1 MGTFETGQVGLFV
14 KYSTPLAPISP
25 DLPHDLRPL
34 VGRALP
40 RPPRAILFDVYGTLV
55 VSGSGDVGA
64 AAHAATDP
72 GTPAATGTGSPF
84 LRAFEIASGTS
95 LPPGAEQTMR
105 RTYHDAIARSH
116 LASKSAGI
124 AHPEVDITRIW
135 RAVLE
140 ELAREGLE
148 PAPVDVQLL
157 AIAYETLANPAW
169 PMPGALS
176 LLELLRGSEPAM
188 GIVSNAQFYTER
200 MIRALFGSTPREL
213 GFDPALI
220 AYSYEA
226 GRAKPD
232 PALFDTPLAEL
243 ERRGIDSTQT
253 VYVGNDMRNDVAA
266 ARSRECMT
274 VLFAGDRRS
283 LRLRRDSPGME
294 SVRPDAVAP
303 SLDALPGILGL
314 DHASDPSN
322 PQGE

>member
-1 MGTFETGQVGLFV
+1 MGTFETEQVGLFIR
-14 KYSTPLAPISP
+14 YSTPLAPITP
-25 DLPHDLRPL
+25 ELPPDLRPL

-55 VSGSGDVGA
+55 VSGSGDVGTA
-64 AAHAATDP
+64 APAGA
-72 GTPAATGTGSPF
+72 PAATGTGSPF
-84 LRAFEIASGTS
+84 VRAFEIASGSS
-95 LPPGAEQTMR
+95 LAPGAERTMR

-116 LASKSAGI
+116 LASQSAGI
-124 AHPEVDITRIW
+124 EHPEVDITRIW

-157 AIAYETLANPAW
+157 AIAYETVANPTW
-169 PMPGALS
+169 PMPGARA
-176 LLELLRGSEPAM
+176 LLERLRGSEAAM

-200 MIRALFGSTPREL
+200 MIRGLFGSTPQEL

-232 PALFDTPLAEL
+232 PALFDAPLAEL
-243 ERRGIDSTQT
+243 ERRGIDSNQT

-283 LRLRRDSPGME
+283 LRARRDTPGLE

-303 SLDALPGILGL
+303 SLDALPGMLGL
-314 DHASDPSN
+314 DRASDPSN